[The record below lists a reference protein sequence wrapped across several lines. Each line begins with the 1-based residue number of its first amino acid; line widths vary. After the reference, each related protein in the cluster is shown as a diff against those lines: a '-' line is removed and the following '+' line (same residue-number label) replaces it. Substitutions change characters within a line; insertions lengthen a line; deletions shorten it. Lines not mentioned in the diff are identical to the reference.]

1 MEKFSGK
8 LKIND
13 LKIMNNIHE
22 IKEKNNFDY
31 FKKQKIIYKKYSNSA
46 DFFINKKKK
55 LANKY
60 NLTDKYIYSI
70 INKSIRKQKTS
81 ILEIDKNYS
90 KSFIIEN
97 LANKKYINKKSAKK
111 AISFNEDNKIF
122 SINNINNEINIKEDI
137 ILTRPKYK
145 TMKET
150 SLPIPIKTKKE
161 YKKDDF
167 DVIALCGK
175 GAYGTVLQVKL
186 KTVEEE
192 NKDKKLLKKK
202 QPENYYAIKVID
214 IQSMKK
220 VNKIYQIYL
229 ESQILNELDSPFI
242 VKIFGTFQTARKVYM
257 VLEYLS
263 NGNFAN
269 FLKNNFPLK
278 EDTIKF
284 YSAEIVLFLEYLQS
298 QKVVHRDLKPE
309 NIMINEKY
317 HLQMIDFATVRKIGL
332 YYDKLEMKFKKDD
345 YEIDTDNDDIK
356 GTKLIVNPDNDDD
369 DDEEDDE
376 KDEEEEEKDDINNN
390 NKIRNY
396 FNSDKKNK
404 NKKKDIYK
412 PQRNKTFV
420 GTAEYVSPEVI
431 SDTPAGYGADLWAF
445 GVILYQMYCGQTP
458 FKSKTNFLTF
468 KNIGNIQIT
477 YPDNINVPKNAKDLI
492 NKILIRDPEKRL
504 GAGEPNTELDIAHLK
519 KHPFFKGIKWK
530 NITNQNVP
538 NAKNFKFKLNKKTLK
553 NMKKEDDK
561 IEIEEKKGEIIRTGV
576 LLKKSFWF
584 IYNEIFVTLYTAPM
598 IEYRNIDKNKIIGV
612 IHLNK
617 NCRVYASKSDIFNLD
632 TPKGNYKFK
641 SKSNDLIIWINAI
654 KDCIKKYGKDV

>member
-13 LKIMNNIHE
+13 LKMVNNIHE

-31 FKKQKIIYKKYSNSA
+31 FKKQKIIHKKYSNSA

-55 LANKY
+55 LSNKY
-60 NLTDKYIYSI
+60 NLTDTYIFSI
-70 INKSIRKQKTS
+70 ISKTIRRQQTS
-81 ILEIDKNYS
+81 IFEIDKNYS
-90 KSFIIEN
+90 KPFMLES
-97 LANKKYINKKSAKK
+97 LANKKYINKKRSKK
-111 AISFNEDNKIF
+111 SISLKHENKIF
-122 SINNINNEINIKEDI
+122 SINNINNDIHINDDDI
-137 ILTRPKYK
+137 ILKRHKYK
-145 TMKET
+145 SVKES

-161 YKKDDF
+161 YKKEDF

-186 KTVEEE
+186 KTVEE
-192 NKDKKLLKKK
+192 NIKIKNSKKKK
-202 QPENYYAIKVID
+202 QPDNYYAIKVID

-229 ESQILNELDSPFI
+229 ESEILNELNSPFI
-242 VKIFGTFQTARKVYM
+242 VKIFGTFQTQRKVYM

-332 YYDKLEMKFKKDD
+332 YYDKLEMKFKKDE

-369 DDEEDDE
+369 D
-376 KDEEEEEKDDINNN
+376 EEEEKDEDEEEKDDMNN
-390 NKIRNY
+390 NKIMDY
-396 FNSDKKNK
+396 FNSDKKIKK
-404 NKKKDIYK
+404 NKKK

-445 GVILYQMYCGQTP
+445 GVILYQMYCGHTP

-468 KNIGNIQIT
+468 KNIGNLQVT
-477 YPDNINVPKNAKDLI
+477 YPNNINVPKNAKDLI
-492 NKILIRDPEKRL
+492 NKILIKDPDKRL
-504 GAGEPNTELDIAHLK
+504 GAGEPNTDLDIAHLK

-530 NITNQNVP
+530 NIINQNVP
-538 NAKNFKFKLNKKTLK
+538 NAKNLKFKTNKKIVK
-553 NMKKEDDK
+553 NIKKEDNK
-561 IEIEEKKGEIIRTGV
+561 IEIEEKKGEIIKTGV

-584 IYNEIFVTLYTAPM
+584 IYNEIFVTLYSTPK
-598 IEYRNIDKNKIIGV
+598 IEYRNIDKNEIAGV

-632 TPKGNYKFK
+632 TPKGKYKFK

-654 KDCIKKYGKDV
+654 KDSIKKYGKDV

>member
-13 LKIMNNIHE
+13 LKMVNNIHE

-31 FKKQKIIYKKYSNSA
+31 FKKQKIIHKKYSNSA

-55 LANKY
+55 LSNKY
-60 NLTDKYIYSI
+60 NLTDTYIFSI
-70 INKSIRKQKTS
+70 ISKTIRRQQTS
-81 ILEIDKNYS
+81 IFEIDKNYS
-90 KSFIIEN
+90 KPFMLES
-97 LANKKYINKKSAKK
+97 LANKKYINKKRSKK
-111 AISFNEDNKIF
+111 SISLKHENKIF
-122 SINNINNEINIKEDI
+122 SINNINNDIHINDDDI
-137 ILTRPKYK
+137 IHKRHKYK
-145 TMKET
+145 SVKES

-161 YKKDDF
+161 YKKEDF

-186 KTVEEE
+186 KTVEE
-192 NKDKKLLKKK
+192 NIKIKNSKKKK
-202 QPENYYAIKVID
+202 QPDNYYAIKVID

-229 ESQILNELDSPFI
+229 ESEILNELNSPFI
-242 VKIFGTFQTARKVYM
+242 VKIFGTFQTQKKVYM

-332 YYDKLEMKFKKDD
+332 YYDKLEMKFKKDE

-369 DDEEDDE
+369 D
-376 KDEEEEEKDDINNN
+376 EEEEKDEDEEEKDDMNN
-390 NKIRNY
+390 NKIMDY
-396 FNSDKKNK
+396 FNSDKKLKK
-404 NKKKDIYK
+404 NKKK

-468 KNIGNIQIT
+468 KNIGNLQVT
-477 YPDNINVPKNAKDLI
+477 YPNNINVPKNAKDLI
-492 NKILIRDPEKRL
+492 NKILIKDPDKRL
-504 GAGEPNTELDIAHLK
+504 GAGEPNTDLDIAHLK

-530 NITNQNVP
+530 NIINQNVP
-538 NAKNFKFKLNKKTLK
+538 NAKNLKFKTNKKIVK
-553 NMKKEDDK
+553 NIKKEDNK
-561 IEIEEKKGEIIRTGV
+561 IEIEEKKGEVIKTGV

-584 IYNEIFVTLYTAPM
+584 IYNEIFVTLYSTPK
-598 IEYRNIDKNKIIGV
+598 IEYRNIDKNEIAGV

-632 TPKGNYKFK
+632 TPKGKYKFK

-654 KDCIKKYGKDV
+654 KDSIKKYGKDV

>member
-13 LKIMNNIHE
+13 LKMVNNIHE

-31 FKKQKIIYKKYSNSA
+31 FKKQKIIHKKYSNSA

-55 LANKY
+55 LSNKY
-60 NLTDKYIYSI
+60 NLTDTYIFSI
-70 INKSIRKQKTS
+70 ISKTIRRQQTS
-81 ILEIDKNYS
+81 IFEIDKNYS
-90 KSFIIEN
+90 KPFMLES
-97 LANKKYINKKSAKK
+97 LANKKYINKKRSKK
-111 AISFNEDNKIF
+111 SISLKHENKIF
-122 SINNINNEINIKEDI
+122 SINNINNDIHINDDDI
-137 ILTRPKYK
+137 ILKRHKYK
-145 TMKET
+145 SVKES

-161 YKKDDF
+161 YKKEDF

-186 KTVEEE
+186 KTVEE
-192 NKDKKLLKKK
+192 NIKIKNSKKKK
-202 QPENYYAIKVID
+202 QPDNYYAIKVID

-229 ESQILNELDSPFI
+229 ESEILNELNSPFI
-242 VKIFGTFQTARKVYM
+242 VKIFGTFQTQRKVYM

-332 YYDKLEMKFKKDD
+332 YYDKLEMKFKKDE

-369 DDEEDDE
+369 D
-376 KDEEEEEKDDINNN
+376 EEEEKDEDEEEKDDMNN
-390 NKIRNY
+390 NKIMDY
-396 FNSDKKNK
+396 FNSDKKIKK
-404 NKKKDIYK
+404 NKKK

-468 KNIGNIQIT
+468 KNIGNLQVT
-477 YPDNINVPKNAKDLI
+477 YPNNINVPKNAKDLI
-492 NKILIRDPEKRL
+492 NKILIKDPDKRL
-504 GAGEPNTELDIAHLK
+504 GAGEPNTDLDIAHLK

-530 NITNQNVP
+530 NIINQNVP
-538 NAKNFKFKLNKKTLK
+538 NVKNLKFKTNKKIVK
-553 NMKKEDDK
+553 NIKKEDNK
-561 IEIEEKKGEIIRTGV
+561 IEIEEKKGEIIKTGV

-584 IYNEIFVTLYTAPM
+584 IYNEIFVTLYSTPK
-598 IEYRNIDKNKIIGV
+598 IEYRNIDKNEIAGV

-632 TPKGNYKFK
+632 TPKGKYKFK

-654 KDCIKKYGKDV
+654 KDSIKKYGKDV

>member
-13 LKIMNNIHE
+13 LKMVNNIHE

-31 FKKQKIIYKKYSNSA
+31 FKKQKIIQKKYSNSA

-55 LANKY
+55 LSNKY
-60 NLTDKYIYSI
+60 NLTDTYIFSI
-70 INKSIRKQKTS
+70 ISKTIRRQQTS
-81 ILEIDKNYS
+81 IFEIDKNYS
-90 KSFIIEN
+90 KPFMLES
-97 LANKKYINKKSAKK
+97 LANKKYINKKRSKK
-111 AISFNEDNKIF
+111 SISLKHENKIF
-122 SINNINNEINIKEDI
+122 SINNINNDIHINDDDI
-137 ILTRPKYK
+137 ILKRHKYK
-145 TMKET
+145 SVKES

-161 YKKDDF
+161 YKKEDF

-186 KTVEEE
+186 KTVEE
-192 NKDKKLLKKK
+192 NIKIKNSKKKK
-202 QPENYYAIKVID
+202 QPDNYYAIKVID

-229 ESQILNELDSPFI
+229 ESEILNELNSPFI
-242 VKIFGTFQTARKVYM
+242 VKIFGTFQTQRKVYM

-332 YYDKLEMKFKKDD
+332 YYDKLEMKFKKDE

-369 DDEEDDE
+369 D
-376 KDEEEEEKDDINNN
+376 EEEEKDEDEEEKDDMNN
-390 NKIRNY
+390 NKIMDY
-396 FNSDKKNK
+396 FNSDKKIKK
-404 NKKKDIYK
+404 NKKK

-468 KNIGNIQIT
+468 KNIGNLQVT
-477 YPDNINVPKNAKDLI
+477 YPNNINVPKNAKDLI
-492 NKILIRDPEKRL
+492 NKILIKDPDKRL
-504 GAGEPNTELDIAHLK
+504 GAGEPNTDLDIAHLK

-530 NITNQNVP
+530 NIINQNVP
-538 NAKNFKFKLNKKTLK
+538 NVKNLKFKTNKKIVK
-553 NMKKEDDK
+553 NIKKEDNK
-561 IEIEEKKGEIIRTGV
+561 IEIEEKKGEIIKTGV

-584 IYNEIFVTLYTAPM
+584 IYNEIFVTLYSTPK
-598 IEYRNIDKNKIIGV
+598 IEYRNIDKNEIAGV

-632 TPKGNYKFK
+632 TPKGKYKFK

-654 KDCIKKYGKDV
+654 KDSIKKYGKDV

>member
-13 LKIMNNIHE
+13 LKMVNNIHE

-31 FKKQKIIYKKYSNSA
+31 FKKQKIIHKKYSNSA

-55 LANKY
+55 LSNKY
-60 NLTDKYIYSI
+60 NLTDTYIFSI
-70 INKSIRKQKTS
+70 ISKTIRRQQTS
-81 ILEIDKNYS
+81 IFEIDKNYS
-90 KSFIIEN
+90 KPFMLES
-97 LANKKYINKKSAKK
+97 LANKKYINKKRSKK
-111 AISFNEDNKIF
+111 SISLKHENKIF
-122 SINNINNEINIKEDI
+122 SINNINNDIHINDDDI
-137 ILTRPKYK
+137 IHKRHKYK
-145 TMKET
+145 SVKES

-161 YKKDDF
+161 YKKEDF

-186 KTVEEE
+186 KTVEE
-192 NKDKKLLKKK
+192 NIKIKNSKKKK
-202 QPENYYAIKVID
+202 QPDNYYAIKVID

-229 ESQILNELDSPFI
+229 ESEILNELNSPFI
-242 VKIFGTFQTARKVYM
+242 VKIFGTFQTQKKVYM

-332 YYDKLEMKFKKDD
+332 YYDKLEMKFKKDE

-369 DDEEDDE
+369 D
-376 KDEEEEEKDDINNN
+376 EEEEKDEDEEEKDDMNN
-390 NKIRNY
+390 NKIMDY
-396 FNSDKKNK
+396 FNSDKKLKK
-404 NKKKDIYK
+404 NKKK

-458 FKSKTNFLTF
+458 FKSKTEFLTF
-468 KNIGNIQIT
+468 KNIGNMQIT
-477 YPDNINVPKNAKDLI
+477 YPNNINVPKNAKDLI
-492 NKILIRDPEKRL
+492 NKILIRDPDKRL
-504 GAGEPNTELDIAHLK
+504 GAGEPNTDLDIAHLK

-530 NITNQNVP
+530 NIINQNVP
-538 NAKNFKFKLNKKTLK
+538 NAKNLKFKTNKKIVK
-553 NMKKEDDK
+553 NIKKEDNK
-561 IEIEEKKGEIIRTGV
+561 IEIEEKKGEIIKTGV

-584 IYNEIFVTLYTAPM
+584 IYNEIFVTLYSTPK
-598 IEYRNIDKNKIIGV
+598 IEYRNIDKNEIAGV

-632 TPKGNYKFK
+632 TPKGKYKFK

-654 KDCIKKYGKDV
+654 KDSIKKYGKDV